1 MTGVLAESEGRGDY
15 RLLRNV
21 TNRLGVLWE
30 RLSDPAAGYVPVDL
44 TDWYCK
50 FELLSDDGD
59 VWYSRDCDAHGA
71 DGKAVVYIPP
81 FAFANAVWSGRRSGS
96 WRMTASK
103 DGTTELL
110 GCGYW
115 TLAN

>member
-1 MTGVLAESEGRGDY
+1 MTGVLAENEGRGDY

-50 FELLSDDGD
+50 FELLSNEGD
-59 VWYSRDCDAHGA
+59 VWFSRDCDAHGP

-81 FAFANAVWSGRRSGS
+81 LAFSDAVWAGRRSGE
-96 WRMTASK
+96 WRITASK
-103 DGTTELL
+103 SGVTELL
-110 GCGYW
+110 GWGYW
-115 TLAN
+115 YLA

>member
-1 MTGVLAESEGRGDY
+1 MSGVLAESEGRGDY

-21 TNRLGVLWE
+21 SNRLGVLWE
-30 RLSDPAAGYVPVDL
+30 RLSDPAVGYVPVDL
-44 TDWYCK
+44 TDWYCR
-50 FELLSDDGD
+50 FELLSDGGV
-59 VWYSRDCDAHGA
+59 VWFSRDCDAHGS

-81 FAFANAVWSGRRSGS
+81 AAFSDAAWAGRRSGS
-96 WRMTASK
+96 WRMTAAK

-110 GCGYW
+110 GWGYW

>member
-30 RLSDPAAGYVPVDL
+30 RLNDPAVGYVPVDL
-44 TDWYCK
+44 TDWYCR
-50 FELLSDDGD
+50 FELLSDESD
-59 VWYSRDCDAHGA
+59 VWFSRDCDAHGP

-81 FAFANAVWSGRRSGS
+81 AAFSDAVWAGRRSGS
-96 WRMTASK
+96 WRMTASSS
-103 DGTTELL
+103 DGTVELL

-115 TLAN
+115 TLV

>member
-1 MTGVLAESEGRGDY
+1 MSGVLAEVEGRGDY

-30 RLSDPAAGYVPVDL
+30 RSSDPADGYVPVDL
-44 TDWYCK
+44 TDWYCR
-50 FELLSDDGD
+50 FELLSDGGD
-59 VWYSRDCDAHGA
+59 VWFSRDCDAHGP

-81 FAFANAVWSGRRSGS
+81 SAFADAVWAGRRSGS
-96 WRMTASK
+96 WRMTAAK

-110 GCGYW
+110 GWGCW
-115 TLAN
+115 TLTN